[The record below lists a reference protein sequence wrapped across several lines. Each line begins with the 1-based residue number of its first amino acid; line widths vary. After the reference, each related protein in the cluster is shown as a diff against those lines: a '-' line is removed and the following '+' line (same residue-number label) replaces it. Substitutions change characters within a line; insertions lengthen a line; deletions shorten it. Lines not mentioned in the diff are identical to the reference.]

1 MSSLAN
7 EDRFYDRSLRPGG
20 PRLDHGPDF
29 GHALLRF
36 FLFLFFFVLSSKRTY
51 RSKQLSASS
60 DGHVQLLR
68 SGLFD
73 TLSSVMPSLVD
84 EKRFKHKVLSY

>member
-1 MSSLAN
+1 MKT
-7 EDRFYDRSLRPGG
+7 
-20 PRLDHGPDF
+20 DF
-29 GHALLRF
+29 MIGACGLVGRVWTMGQTSDMPCLGSF
-36 FLFLFFFVLSSKRTY
+36 CFLFFFVLSSKRTY